1 MTLGHTA
8 AETGTVILH
17 GGERQIHERTRRRR
31 TRCEYREARDK
42 HKKAR
47 GETTAK
53 EGERKYMGG
62 DREKHNVRKGESEWD
77 GREGFEKENARNKL
91 EKETTL
97 ARSVSEREKGTR
109 SGQVGNRLQEGSKG

>member
-1 MTLGHTA
+1 MTLGDTT
-8 AETGTVILH
+8 AETRTVIIH

-31 TRCEYREARDK
+31 AWCEYMEARDK

-62 DREKHNVRKGESEWD
+62 DREKHNVRKGEGEWE
-77 GREGFEKENARNKL
+77 GGEGFEKENARNMLRKRDHAG
-91 EKETTL
+91 KEC
-97 ARSVSEREKGTR
+97 E
-109 SGQVGNRLQEGSKG
+109 